1 MIFDSK
7 YSGGSTRAHL
17 LAGAALAALV
27 ASILPAAGQNATWNA
42 TATVAG
48 PTPSTFDF
56 NAPANWTPNAA
67 PIGPT
72 GTAFFGAT
80 TTQNLSF
87 SAPATLIDGWT
98 FNVGASAYTF
108 TNEQLIFF
116 NGAGIL
122 INGGSA
128 TITNNG
134 LGGIIIFRNFSTA
147 GSATYILQT
156 SIINFADHSTAGSAI
171 FYNNGAIGFSG
182 SSRADNATF
191 INNNAIVFF
200 DFSSGSTARF
210 INGTGGYI
218 DLSLLTNAGMTAG
231 SIEGAG
237 NINLAAK
244 NLAVGGNSLSTT
256 FAGVL
261 SGVGGSLTKEGAGTL
276 TLSGANTYT
285 GPTTI
290 NAGALIV
297 NGSIASSALTTV
309 NSGGLLGG
317 VGTVGNTQI
326 NAGGTFAPGP
336 QNAPG
341 SMTVAGNLAFQS
353 GALYLVQVNPAT
365 ASIANVTGTATLAG
379 NVLANFAPGSYI
391 TRQYTILHAD
401 GGLSGAFGGVVRQQ
415 AELQRQ
421 SEL

>member
-7 YSGGSTRAHL
+7 CSGGSTRAHL

-156 SIINFADHSTAGSAI
+156 SIINFADHSTAGSAT

-200 DFSSGSTARF
+200 DSSSGSTARF

-261 SGVGGSLTKEGAGTL
+261 QRGRRLAYQGRRRYPDAVRGQYLHRPNDDQRGRADCRRLDRFLCAHRGQQRR
-276 TLSGANTYT
+276 
-285 GPTTI
+285 
-290 NAGALIV
+290 
-297 NGSIASSALTTV
+297 IARRRRH
-309 NSGGLLGG
+309 G
-317 VGTVGNTQI
+317 
-326 NAGGTFAPGP
+326 
-336 QNAPG
+336 
-341 SMTVAGNLAFQS
+341 
-353 GALYLVQVNPAT
+353 
-365 ASIANVTGTATLAG
+365 
-379 NVLANFAPGSYI
+379 
-391 TRQYTILHAD
+391 REHAD
-401 GGLSGAFGGVVRQQ
+401 
-415 AELQRQ
+415 QRRWNVCAGPADMRPDQ
-421 SEL
+421 